1 MADKQ
6 KPQDQVETLEQGHI
20 YFFYRPRVEQEQ
32 PQGAEDIQRLS
43 MVIHPYDKAR
53 YRLLQIG
60 RRRLPDPAQGGQ
72 ARFWGFVD
80 SVTSRPEK
88 TEKALQ
94 GRTYRTKTRG
104 ERHTPAA
111 RPAGEGVYRILRHD
125 DHTHLVYALELP
137 RKPDEVQQELNIEQD
152 ASYIISIKNPEA
164 GSPRSAVLSEKQ
176 QAKYPQKLQ
185 KVFRGRKFSECD
197 PPDFLDKP
205 GTELLLIGASEDVTD
220 ELGIR
225 LDPDRET
232 RSTADIFKDLKLDK
246 TQHPLDPLFKS
257 EWE

>member
-1 MADKQ
+1 MAEESRS
-6 KPQDQVETLEQGHI
+6 QVETLEQGHI
-20 YFFYRPRVEQEQ
+20 YFFYRPRVEEKE
-32 PQGAEDIQRLS
+32 PEGAEDVQRLS
-43 MVIHPYDKAR
+43 LVIHPYDKAR
-53 YRLLQIG
+53 YRLVQIG
-60 RRRLPDPAQGGQ
+60 RRRLPDPEQGGR

-80 SVTSRPEK
+80 SVANRPEK

-94 GRTYRTKTRG
+94 ERTYKTKTRG

-137 RKPDEVQQELNIEQD
+137 RKPAEVQQELNIEED

-164 GSPRSAVLSEKQ
+164 GSPRSAGLSEGQ
-176 QAKYPQKLQ
+176 QAKYPKKLQ
-185 KVFRGRKFSECD
+185 EVFRGRKFSECD

-205 GTELLLIGASEDVTD
+205 GTEFLLIRASEDMTD

-225 LDPDRET
+225 LDTDRET
-232 RSTADIFKDLKLDK
+232 RSKADIFKDLKLDK
-246 TQHPLDPLFKS
+246 AEHPLAPLFKG
-257 EWE
+257 EWK